1 MLLAA
6 NTPRGPPTNHRR
18 LGRHTSRTNWT
29 KPKRGASRILRVV
42 RSQNRVIPAYPQV
55 SLSPT
60 TLETLAGQPS
70 VMKPLAEVAAHLT
83 SPDRWP
89 WPRQP
94 ATLGIVTFRVCGG
107 LTNQRL
113 ALLDGLMIAALLN
126 FTAVAPQLNANGLQ
140 TGVSYA
146 EPLKKL
152 VNFSIFFDGA
162 ATARALRGVPDLLT
176 DDRRLSAMV
185 AWAEARGSKAV
196 VYGTRA
202 RPPSFFTNLAA
213 EGARHIS
220 IESCAMN
227 LLNKKGDASLE
238 QLFWKVDAALVPAPA
253 ITDAASRVIAAL
265 RADSLARGGA
275 GAYTAL
281 HMRVETDWI
290 EHCKRWER
298 GGGANC
304 FTNTDNLD
312 RVFAIEGVPKE
323 LPVYV
328 AVEHIGAPPR
338 SAAEYAQVR
347 GLRQLADQGYALCG
361 KTMLLAEGELVG
373 REREWLAAV
382 DYAVGRAAAR
392 VVGNS
397 VSTFSAL
404 QLLRR
409 QHEGADHGENDF
421 HYNGGDVP
429 LASVLWGAQRQRRR
443 PLKWVFTI
451 HSNSSNSFNE
461 MARVAVASALQHT
474 TLIPVCIFYG
484 RENPLSAWMRTAK
497 GVRFVAHKPAWRHKL
512 KQAWRTTRAL
522 ELGNVSSTN
531 YKSLTALLA
540 THLRI
545 DVPVAPAS
553 QYYTLNL
560 PGHPGF
566 PLLVCMPLHT
576 LLQPPLYP
584 SPSRTQILGFVDE
597 YVFYADVDV
606 MFVRDIDLATFAP
619 LPAFFA
625 VATDTDKLVA
635 VRKFKS
641 AGRLSLCDPEPTPSK
656 HSTDGSR
663 AAVATFRATVPC
675 MGEVDYGNAG
685 VMLINVERMRRTH
698 AEFVRFI
705 FSEQVVATGMDHGV
719 YGPADQG
726 AYNKFFAGRFDV
738 HLEASWNWKPYWGH
752 AANVS
757 LVHFHG
763 PKPHE
768 YFAHIANNTG
778 LHKTFRELFYRCD
791 KVDRENAALRPRQP
805 GCMAYSHS
813 YAKELA
819 KVLQVQPA

>member
-1 MLLAA
+1 M
-6 NTPRGPPTNHRR
+6 
-18 LGRHTSRTNWT
+18 
-29 KPKRGASRILRVV
+29 IV
-42 RSQNRVIPAYPQV
+42 RSQNSVVPAYPQV
-55 SLSPT
+55 RLSPA
-60 TLETLAGQPS
+60 TLETLASRPS
-70 VMKPLAEVAAHLT
+70 VIKPHEEVAAHLL
-83 SPDRWP
+83 SPDHRS

-94 ATLGIVTFRVCGG
+94 TRGVVTFRVCGG

-185 AWAEARGSKAV
+185 AWAEAKGSKAV
-196 VYGTRA
+196 VHDQA
-202 RPPSFFTNLAA
+202 LPPSFFTNLAA

-220 IESCAMN
+220 IESCALN
-227 LLNKKGDASLE
+227 LLNKQGDASLE
-238 QLFWKVDAALVPAPA
+238 QLFWRVDAALVPAPA
-253 ITDAASRVIAAL
+253 ITDAASRVITAL
-265 RADSLARGGA
+265 RADSLARGGG

-290 EHCKRWER
+290 EHCKRWENPAT
-298 GGGANC
+298 GHANC

-328 AVEHIGAPPR
+328 AVEHIGAPLR
-338 SAAEYAQVR
+338 SAAEFAQVR

-361 KTMLLAEGELVG
+361 KTMLLADGELVD

-409 QHEGADHGENDF
+409 QHEGADHDEDDF

-443 PLKWVFTI
+443 SLKWVFTI
-451 HSNSSNSFNE
+451 HSNSSNRFNE

-484 RENPLSAWMRTAK
+484 QENALSAWMRTTK

-512 KQAWRTTRAL
+512 RQAWETTRAMK
-522 ELGNVSSTN
+522 LGKTSSTN

-545 DVPVAPAS
+545 DVPVAHAS
-553 QYYTLNL
+553 
-560 PGHPGF
+560 
-566 PLLVCMPLHT
+566 
-576 LLQPPLYP
+576 
-584 SPSRTQILGFVDE
+584 
-597 YVFYADVDV
+597 
-606 MFVRDIDLATFAP
+606 
-619 LPAFFA
+619 
-625 VATDTDKLVA
+625 
-635 VRKFKS
+635 
-641 AGRLSLCDPEPTPSK
+641 
-656 HSTDGSR
+656 
-663 AAVATFRATVPC
+663 
-675 MGEVDYGNAG
+675 
-685 VMLINVERMRRTH
+685 
-698 AEFVRFI
+698 
-705 FSEQVVATGMDHGV
+705 
-719 YGPADQG
+719 
-726 AYNKFFAGRFDV
+726 
-738 HLEASWNWKPYWGH
+738 
-752 AANVS
+752 
-757 LVHFHG
+757 
-763 PKPHE
+763 
-768 YFAHIANNTG
+768 
-778 LHKTFRELFYRCD
+778 
-791 KVDRENAALRPRQP
+791 
-805 GCMAYSHS
+805 
-813 YAKELA
+813 
-819 KVLQVQPA
+819 